1 VARAPAQ
8 SDCRQAEASGDGGAC
23 GLISA
28 FSAATGVRLESGW

>member
-28 FSAATGVRLESGW
+28 SVPPRG